1 MIYTTHGR
9 GPVTQQMLNT
19 LLGTLHFALILQC
32 RSGWILGFSSAIFL
46 SSIFFTVYG
55 CYFTFLVCE
64 VNMIAFMKIGHFFL
78 YCNI

>member
-9 GPVTQQMLNT
+9 GPVTQQMLNP

-32 RSGWILGFSSAIFL
+32 HSGWILGFSSAIFL
-46 SSIFFTVYG
+46 SSIFFYG
-55 CYFTFLVCE
+55 LWMLFHFLGVRGKYDSLYE
-64 VNMIAFMKIGHFFL
+64 IGHFFL